1 MNLQTLSQ
9 ACGAIAREVSLDKL
23 LVKAIN
29 ILRDYTEAR
38 LGFLLLESENEWW
51 IEAQS
56 IMGNDPLNQF
66 LSIPRNY
73 PLPRSII
80 RQVAN
85 LQSTVI
91 VNDLDRSGD
100 FSHASYFPNQEHQSI
115 VCAPLK
121 DGSQLKGIV
130 YLENNQV
137 FTARHLQNLQFLSEQ
152 VGIALANAQMYQKL
166 RDNQQRIHQFL
177 EDLPV
182 GVEVLDARE
191 KLYYTNQRAKEL
203 RAKGI
208 VAEVAPYSPIKAKV
222 DSDDPMELTDSLS
235 GIGVVQ
241 DTTIVVN
248 EQENSQTNKINLVE
262 SWSNSIADE
271 QGETIYTINAFQD
284 ITEHKKAE
292 QLLAEYNRT
301 LEIQVAERTLELSQ
315 ALENLK
321 TAQNKLIQSEKM
333 VALGQLVAGVAHEI
347 NTPLGVIRASS
358 YNNVKALGEFLEQMP
373 QLFQKLSLS
382 EQELFFQ
389 FLERSLR
396 SKSNPSSREKRKLK
410 RDLISQLQEQSI
422 TKARYIAG
430 ILTDIG
436 IYQEIDSFLA
446 LFQSPNVDLI
456 LQLAYN
462 LSRLHS
468 NSNNIII
475 AVERASK
482 VVFALKNYARYDPT
496 GEKQIVDLTEGI
508 ETVLELYHNQLK
520 QGIEVIREYQPLPL
534 ILCYPD
540 ELMQVWTNL
549 IHNAIQAMK
558 GKGELG
564 IQVESDNNEVIVRIT
579 DSGCGIAENIK
590 DKIFQP
596 FFTTKPMGEGS
607 GLGLDIARK
616 IIEKHQGY
624 IEVESKPGCTTFQVR
639 LPIES

>member
-9 ACGAIAREVSLDKL
+9 ACGAIAREVSLDRL
-23 LVKAIN
+23 LVKVIH
-29 ILRDYTEAR
+29 ILRDYTEAQ
-38 LGFLLLESENEWW
+38 LGFLLLESEGEWL
-51 IEAQS
+51 IEAKSTVDDEALDQL
-56 IMGNDPLNQF
+56 P
-66 LSIPRNY
+66 SIPFAY
-73 PLPRSII
+73 PLPRSLVH
-80 RQVAN
+80 QVAN
-85 LQSTVI
+85 SREII
-91 VNDLDRSGD
+91 VLNDVDGESN
-100 FSHASYFPNQEHQSI
+100 FSHDSYFQAQQPKSI
-115 VCAPLK
+115 VCAPLS
-121 DGSQLKGIV
+121 DGGKLEAIV
-130 YLENNQV
+130 CLENNRSTEA
-137 FTARHLQNLQFLSEQ
+137 FTARHLQSLQLLSEP
-152 VGIALANAQMYQKL
+152 VAIAIANARLYQKL
-166 RDNQQRIHQFL
+166 SEKQQRVHQFL

-191 KLYYTNQRAKEL
+191 KLYYANQRAQEL

-208 VAEVAPYSPIKAKV
+208 VAEATPACQVEVKTNQVDPI
-222 DSDDPMELTDSLS
+222 ELTDNSS
-235 GIGVVQ
+235 IVGVVK
-241 DTTIVVN
+241 DENITTN
-248 EQENSQTNKINLVE
+248 KPENKINLVE
-262 SWSNSIADE
+262 SWSNSIANE
-271 QGETIYTINAFQD
+271 QGEIIYTINAFQD

-292 QLLAEYNRT
+292 QLLAEYNHT

-321 TAQNKLIQSEKM
+321 TAQNKLVQSEKM

-358 YNNVKALGEFLEQMP
+358 YNNVKALSEFLEQMP
-373 QLFQKLSLS
+373 QLFQRLAPQ
-382 EQELFFQ
+382 EQDLFFA
-389 FLERSLR
+389 FLEQSLQ
-396 SKSNPSSREKRKLK
+396 SSPQVSSREKRQLK
-410 RDLISQLQEQSI
+410 RDLISQLQDRGI
-422 TKARYIAG
+422 AKARYIAS

-436 IYQEIDSFLA
+436 IHQEIAPFLA
-446 LFQSPNVDLI
+446 LFQSPDVDLI

-496 GEKQIVDLTEGI
+496 GEKQRVDLTEGI

-520 QGIEVIREYQPLPL
+520 QGIEVNRDYQPLPL
-534 ILCYPD
+534 IFCYPD

-558 GKGELG
+558 GKGELE
-564 IQVESDNNEVIVRIT
+564 IRVEQEDNEAIVRII
-579 DSGCGIAENIK
+579 DSGCGIPENIK

-616 IIEKHQGY
+616 ITEKHQGH
-624 IEVESKPGCTTFQVR
+624 IEVESRPGCTTFQVR
-639 LPIES
+639 LPLES